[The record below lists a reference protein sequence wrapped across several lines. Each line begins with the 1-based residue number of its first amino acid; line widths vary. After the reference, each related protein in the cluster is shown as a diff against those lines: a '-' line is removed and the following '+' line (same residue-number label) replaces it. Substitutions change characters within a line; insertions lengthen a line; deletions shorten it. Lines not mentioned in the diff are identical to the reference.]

1 MRKTIISSLLLL
13 GSTSLLADTT
23 MCFKENA
30 SMTTIE
36 SVALNGGAC
45 EGKYSINDMK
55 AKGWSVDD
63 IKISQTASGTNFIYI
78 LKSADHAKVA
88 PMVSGGIV
96 AGSAI
101 NQEQLEAN
109 IMAKLEAKKV
119 AEEKAQVALELKE
132 AKIDAKEIY
141 VNKCQSCHGEKGE
154 LSRSTFKAIRTL
166 STDDMEETL
175 KDYKLGRGEKASSI
189 YAAAHV
195 NYLDTKTIKGIK
207 AYLDSVNNK

>member
-1 MRKTIISSLLLL
+1 MKKAIISSILLL

-78 LKSADHAKVA
+78 LKSADHAKA
-88 PMVSGGIV
+88 TPMV
-96 AGSAI
+96 AGAALTGTAI

-109 IMAKLEAKKV
+109 IMAKLEAKKI

-154 LSRSTFKAIRTL
+154 TKKIGAKALRTL
-166 STDDMEETL
+166 STTDMEEAV
-175 KDYKLGRGEKASSI
+175 KDYILGRGEKASSV
-189 YAAAHV
+189 YGPAHV
-195 NYLDTKTIKGIK
+195 NYLNDKTIQGIK
-207 AYLDSVNNK
+207 AYLDEVNK